1 MAVLDNLT
9 KRKIERKVD
18 VIFKDIREAQTPED
32 VVPLLVE
39 LSEFIDGENLT
50 SQQLEELRGI
60 GVRAMHKHSRMEF
73 LNDFGALV
81 SIVTASMIAGG
92 AITGMY
98 MIYSTGILEPLA
110 IVLRCCPCTCSIT
123 AGHRNGSTRPC
134 GLTRRAPRP
143 WR

>member
-1 MAVLDNLT
+1 MAVLDT
-9 KRKIERKVD
+9 VTRQKIERKVD
-18 VIFKDIREAQTPED
+18 VIFKDIRDAQTPED

-50 SQQLEELRGI
+50 PQQLEELRGV

-98 MIYSTGILEPLA
+98 LIYSTGVLEPLS
-110 IVLRCCPCTCSIT
+110 IVMLLPLALLPVYLFYYGRTQKWF
-123 AGHRNGSTRPC
+123 H
-134 GLTRRAPRP
+134 
-143 WR
+143 

>member
-110 IVLRCCPCTCSIT
+110 IVLLLPLALLPVYLFYYGRTQKWF
-123 AGHRNGSTRPC
+123 H
-134 GLTRRAPRP
+134 
-143 WR
+143 

>member
-1 MAVLDNLT
+1 MAVLDT
-9 KRKIERKVD
+9 VTREKIESKVD
-18 VIFKDIREAQTPED
+18 VIFKDIRQAETPED

-50 SQQLEELRGI
+50 PQQLEELRGI

-73 LNDFGALV
+73 LNDFGALI

-98 MIYSTGILEPLA
+98 LVYSTGILEPLS
-110 IVLRCCPCTCSIT
+110 IVLLLPLALLPVYLFYYGKTQKWF
-123 AGHRNGSTRPC
+123 H
-134 GLTRRAPRP
+134 
-143 WR
+143 

>member
-1 MAVLDNLT
+1 MAVLDT
-9 KRKIERKVD
+9 VTREKIESKVD
-18 VIFKDIREAQTPED
+18 VIFKDIRQAETPED

-50 SQQLEELRGI
+50 PQQLEELRGI

-73 LNDFGALV
+73 LNDFGALI

-98 MIYSTGILEPLA
+98 LVYSTGILEPFSILLLLPLA
-110 IVLRCCPCTCSIT
+110 LLPVYLFYYGKTQKWF
-123 AGHRNGSTRPC
+123 H
-134 GLTRRAPRP
+134 
-143 WR
+143 

>member
-1 MAVLDNLT
+1 MAVLDTLT
-9 KRKIERKVD
+9 RQKIERKVD
-18 VIFKDIREAQTPED
+18 VIFKDIRQAETPED

-50 SQQLEELRGI
+50 PQQLEELRGL

-73 LNDFGALV
+73 LNDFGALI

-98 MIYSTGILEPLA
+98 LIYTTGILEPLS
-110 IVLRCCPCTCSIT
+110 IVLLLPLALLPVYLFYYGRTQKWF
-123 AGHRNGSTRPC
+123 H
-134 GLTRRAPRP
+134 
-143 WR
+143 